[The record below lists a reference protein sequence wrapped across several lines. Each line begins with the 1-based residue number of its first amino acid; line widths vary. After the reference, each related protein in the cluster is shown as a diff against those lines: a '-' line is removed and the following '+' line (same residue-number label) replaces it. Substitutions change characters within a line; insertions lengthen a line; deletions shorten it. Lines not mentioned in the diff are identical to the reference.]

1 MAGGDREEIN
11 QSSYRDFRLQAE
23 IFFFAGSYG
32 TVGTDDVRK
41 GESP

>member
-1 MAGGDREEIN
+1 MAGGDRKKIN
-11 QSSYRDFRLQAE
+11 RVHRDFRLQAE